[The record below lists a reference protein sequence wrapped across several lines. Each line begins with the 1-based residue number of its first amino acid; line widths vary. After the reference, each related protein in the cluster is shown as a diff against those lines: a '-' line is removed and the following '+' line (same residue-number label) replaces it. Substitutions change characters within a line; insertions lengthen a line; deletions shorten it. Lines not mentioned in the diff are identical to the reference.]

1 MRLTALLAAACAA
14 CTLTAAQAADDI
26 ASAVKARL
34 ADVAVVR
41 GHFEQQKTLAGF
53 RKPALSRGDFIIAR
67 ERGVLWNTREP
78 FAGALK
84 LTRTEIV
91 ATTGTT
97 QTLRL
102 NSSEQPGMQSV
113 SRLLFGLLSGD
124 MAPLADSF
132 DIAGQLQ
139 GAQGWQLTLTPKA
152 AALQKMFVR
161 IELDGDRYVRHVHLY
176 EQSGDR
182 TDIGLSQLNSQPATL
197 TADEVKRFE

>member
-1 MRLTALLAAACAA
+1 MRLTPFIVAACAA
-14 CTLTAAQAADDI
+14 CSLTMAHAAEDI

-41 GHFEQQKTLAGF
+41 GHFEQQKTIAGF
-53 RKPALSRGDFIIAR
+53 RKPAVSRGDFIIAR

-84 LTRTEIV
+84 LTHTEIV
-91 ATTGTT
+91 ATTGAT
-97 QTLRL
+97 QTIRL
-102 NSSEQPGMQSV
+102 TSSEQPGMQSV

-124 MAPLADSF
+124 LTPLADSF
-132 DIAGQLQ
+132 EIAGQLQ

-161 IELDGDRYVRHVHLY
+161 IELEGDRYVRHVHLF

-182 TDIGLSQLNSQPATL
+182 TDIALSQLNSQPAAL